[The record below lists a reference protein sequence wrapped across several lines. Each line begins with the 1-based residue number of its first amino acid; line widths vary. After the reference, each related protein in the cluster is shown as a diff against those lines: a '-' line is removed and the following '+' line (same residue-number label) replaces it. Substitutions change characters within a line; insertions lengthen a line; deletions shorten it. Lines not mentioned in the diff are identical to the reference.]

1 MAPTMILRATTIVLL
16 FLPSIVVGQSGLCD
30 RIHPESLPDEC
41 GCSEPGHL
49 ALVIECDKVFNSTF
63 FNDTIGIKL
72 DLEPC
77 NPEGSSLSLDITEL
91 EHDIDYVITGIKA
104 GEDQNY
110 PIPGLAVVVP
120 GLGHLGMDVDV
131 NIFGTVDQLTVK
143 VGLNACLSVGS
154 HLVCAGSIPGL
165 NAILPWWILEGTY
178 SFGDICNSTAVLEAY
193 GTRTSPTEEY
203 QRTAV
208 A

>member
-1 MAPTMILRATTIVLL
+1 MRSTATILLL
-16 FLPSIVVGQSGLCD
+16 FLSGIAISAAQDNPSLCE
-30 RIHPESLPDEC
+30 RIHPENLPDEC
-41 GCSEPGHL
+41 SCSEPGHL
-49 ALVIECDKVFNSTF
+49 GLIIECDKVFNSTF

-77 NPEGSSLSLDITEL
+77 NPDGSSLSLDITEQ

-110 PIPGLAVVVP
+110 PIPGLAVMVP
-120 GLGHLGMDVDV
+120 GVGHLGLDVDV
-131 NIFGTVDQLTVK
+131 LIFGTVDELTVK
-143 VGLNACLSVGS
+143 VGLNACLAVGT
-154 HLVCAGSIPGL
+154 HMVCAGGIPGL
-165 NAILPWWILEGTY
+165 NTILPWWILEGTY

-193 GTRTSPTEEY
+193 ETRTS
-203 QRTAV
+203 TAI